1 MSKSKKSRKGQL
13 GLGDELLGPRPGETR
28 DSAPKKPGTADL
40 FIVDNSFHGASEEER
55 RIARLILDQCLK

>member
-28 DSAPKKPGTADL
+28 DSAPKKPGTDL